1 LQAVRGKSAAKSNT
15 VSHLT
20 GLLVLRG
27 SRGKSARFS
36 CRFKDLP
43 RLLVLRGDEQ
53 HSTEMAEEIGAS
65 DTEFLLGE
73 IPRQL

>member
-1 LQAVRGKSAAKSNT
+1 
-15 VSHLT
+15 LT

-36 CRFKDLP
+36 YWLKDLP
-43 RLLVLRGDEQ
+43 RLLVLRGPEQ
-53 HSTEMAEEIGAS
+53 HSTEMAKKIGAG